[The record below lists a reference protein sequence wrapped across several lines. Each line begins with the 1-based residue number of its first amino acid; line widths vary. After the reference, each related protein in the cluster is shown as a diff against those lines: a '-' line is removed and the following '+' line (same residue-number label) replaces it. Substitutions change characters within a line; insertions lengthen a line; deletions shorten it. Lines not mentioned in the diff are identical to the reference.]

1 MTRKAY
7 LAAVMRIYLAA
18 PGSPAKASRSDWA
31 IAATL
36 FERNIPIERFA
47 HAVRLASVRRFLS
60 TRQDEPPAQE
70 VRSLAYYRMVLQ
82 RISVAESQGGYVG
95 YVESKFRLLL
105 GK

>member
-7 LAAVMRIYLAA
+7 LAAVMRTYLAA
-18 PGSPAKASRSDWA
+18 PGSPKKASRSDWA

-36 FERNIPIERFA
+36 LERDIPIERFA

-70 VRSLAYYRMVLQ
+70 VRSLAYYRMALQ
-82 RISVAESQGGYVG
+82 RLSVAETNDGYVR
-95 YVESKFRLLL
+95 YVDSKFQLFF
-105 GK
+105 G